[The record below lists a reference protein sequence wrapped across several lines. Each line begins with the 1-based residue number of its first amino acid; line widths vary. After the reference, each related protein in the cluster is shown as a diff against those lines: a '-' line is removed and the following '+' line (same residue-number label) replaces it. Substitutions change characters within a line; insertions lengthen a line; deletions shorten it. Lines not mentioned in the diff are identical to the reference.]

1 MQDGRGGYKAKPTE
15 PHDYATKQR
24 ILLQN
29 SRKLDCCATLQIR
42 CVDIFDDYFLD
53 KAQCKT
59 DNSIKVAKS
68 RILKSLDELLT
79 NENQNDL
86 CKTTRFYVKLPLN
99 SVHINHPVGSLS
111 TIGQYVDPR
120 IVSKIYSLVEK
131 NISSVLEVKR
141 WLDKY
146 VENELFCGVPESQKP
161 RKTNRRYYPC
171 RQDLRNHIIKAISA
185 FKYSN
190 DDQESLAHKICE
202 WQAKD
207 PTSKFFYRTR
217 DEIPENQDGNK
228 SQSKEKKF
236 LFIHQELWQQRL
248 LERYGNDLVLMDATY
263 KITKYTTLLRLR
275 SHEHWIQSCR

>member
-1 MQDGRGGYKAKPTE
+1 MQDGRGGYKAKATGS
-15 PHDYATKQR
+15 HDYASKQR

-29 SRKLDCCATLQIR
+29 SRKLGCCATRQIR
-42 CVDIFDDYFLD
+42 CVDVFDDYFLD
-53 KAQCKT
+53 KALYKT
-59 DNSIKVAKS
+59 DNSIKVAKT
-68 RILKSLDELLT
+68 RILKSLNELLT

-99 SVHINHPVGSLS
+99 SVHTNHPVGSLS
-111 TIGQYVDPR
+111 TISQYVDPR
-120 IVSKIYSLVEK
+120 IVSKIYSLVEE
-131 NISSVLEVKR
+131 NITSVLEVKR

-171 RQDLRNHIIKAISA
+171 RQDLRNHITRAISA

-217 DEIPENQDGNK
+217 NEIPEKQGSNK
-228 SQSKEKKF
+228 SQSNEENF

-263 KITKYTTLLRLR
+263 KTTKYAIPLLCLR
-275 SHEHWIQSCR
+275 SHEHWT